1 MTARRNATGL
11 AVLFGA
17 SLIIAACGAAA
28 NPTTAPTT
36 TTPTAPPITEAPG
49 SEPAASEG
57 LPSFALPS
65 FHAAVDLEK
74 LIPSPIGGLPV
85 QVLSM
90 SGSQFASS
98 GSDNSIAQALGQLG
112 KQPSDLSVAFGSNA
126 YATIFAFQVKGVPGS
141 TVLDAFKAAS
151 PQTTNV
157 TEVNLGGKTV
167 QKIVDASGDATY
179 IYTVNDVIFTVIHG
193 GTSAITDATLN
204 EVFSKLP

>member
-11 AVLFGA
+11 ALLIGA
-17 SLIIAACGAAA
+17 SMLIAACGAAA
-28 NPTTAPTT
+28 NTTAPSTT
-36 TTPTAPPITEAPG
+36 NPTAPPITEAPG
-49 SEPAASEG
+49 SEPAATEG
-57 LPSFALPS
+57 QPTFALPS

-74 LIPSPIGGLPV
+74 MIPSPIGGLPV

-98 GSDNSIAQALGQLG
+98 GSDNEMAQALSQLG

-126 YATIFAFQVKGVPGS
+126 NVTIFVFQVKGVPGS

-151 PQTTNV
+151 PQSANV
-157 TEVNLGGKTV
+157 TQVSLGGKTV

-179 IYTVNDVIFTVIHG
+179 VYTVNDVIFTVVHG

-204 EVFSKLP
+204 EAFSKLP